1 MGVGVAAAVVFAGV
15 GDGDGEAGVFA
26 GVGDAGEDLVGEAE
40 VGFATTIFFQTVL
53 PFSPFLQ
60 RYFAVLPFNV
70 SD

>member
-15 GDGDGEAGVFA
+15 GDADAGVFA
-26 GVGDAGEDLVGEAE
+26 GVGDADEDLVGEAE

>member
-1 MGVGVAAAVVFAGV
+1 MGVGVAAAVVFAGE
-15 GDGDGEAGVFA
+15 GDGEAVVFT
-26 GVGDAGEDLVGEAE
+26 GVGDADEDVVGEVE
-40 VGFATTIFFQTVL
+40 VGVATTTFFQTVL

>member
-1 MGVGVAAAVVFAGV
+1 MGVGFAAAVVFAGE
-15 GDGDGEAGVFA
+15 GDGDGEAVVFT
-26 GVGDAGEDLVGEAE
+26 GVGDDGEDLAGEAE
-40 VGFATTIFFQTVL
+40 DGVATITFFQTVL